1 MIKNNKKSSIIVM
14 LTAVLLLLP
23 LSGSAQAISR
33 NKKPATTKTTNKK
46 SATSNTSATKSK
58 QSSSSNKSS
67 KPKKSNKTTPR
78 QSSNSSRPPIYTS
91 NMTQAQKDT
100 IIQQAIGDMV
110 WVEGGTFTMGATA
123 EQGDFLIWPA
133 PTHKVTLSGYYISKY
148 EVTQELWEVVMGNNP
163 SYCIGDARRPVE
175 SVSWEDC
182 QKFIQ
187 KLNKLTGK
195 SFRLPTE
202 AEWEYAARGGNKS
215 RGYRYSGGNN
225 LDSVAWTYFGTYY
238 PNGMGNAP
246 EIIKNSG
253 GTSHPVGQKVPNEL
267 GLYDM
272 SGNVEEWCQD
282 WFDNDYY
289 DSSPS
294 VNPSGPDSGTYRVQ
308 RGGSWAFLA
317 RALSNRSL
325 GSPSKT
331 KTETEFDTG
340 LRLAA
345 TSL

>member
-1 MIKNNKKSSIIVM
+1 MKKRTFILSF
-14 LTAVLLLLP
+14 LLIALLALLP
-23 LSGSAQAISR
+23 LSGEAQSISR
-33 NKKPATTKTTNKK
+33 NKKPQTTKTTTKK
-46 SATSNTSATKSK
+46 KTATNNSTTTKSK
-58 QSSSSNKSS
+58 QSSSLNSSRKS
-67 KPKKSNKTTPR
+67 KKSGKTTPM

-91 NMTQAQKDT
+91 NMTQAQKDS
-100 IIQQAIGDMV
+100 IIMQAINDMV
-110 WVEGGTFTMGATA
+110 WVEGGTFTMGATV
-123 EQGDFLIWPA
+123 EQGDFLIFPA
-133 PTHKVTLSGYYISKY
+133 PAHKVTLSGYFISKY

-163 SYCIGDARRPVE
+163 SYCKDNARLPVE
-175 SVSWEDC
+175 SVSWDDC
-182 QKFIQ
+182 QEFIT

-202 AEWEYAARGGNKS
+202 AEWEYAARGGNLS

-225 LDSVAWTYFGTYY
+225 LDVVAWTYFGTYY
-238 PNGMGNAP
+238 PNGMGKAP

-289 DSSPS
+289 ASSPS

-325 GSPSKT
+325 GTPSKT
-331 KTETEFDTG
+331 EFNTG

-345 TSL
+345 SSL